1 MSKLTEK
8 EDEWQRKAT
17 DAAIAGARK
26 IVTLNGASVPA
37 MTAVGR
43 LSDPQWGWIV
53 TAAIFGWIKT
63 RCEQAV
69 AEGLDQ
75 EQAVRLTGL
84 NPSPCDVAAVT
95 SILPTLADKAGIDWS
110 RPLQAWSKD
119 EMTNFLVMAMNLIN
133 AAEIARDSGKILRQR
148 APEFDDPIPFG
159 S

>member
-69 AEGLDQ
+69 AERYL
-75 EQAVRLTGL
+75 
-84 NPSPCDVAAVT
+84 
-95 SILPTLADKAGIDWS
+95 LARTI
-110 RPLQAWSKD
+110 R
-119 EMTNFLVMAMNLIN
+119 
-133 AAEIARDSGKILRQR
+133 AEGDRRVARDHTH
-148 APEFDDPIPFG
+148 E
-159 S
+159 